1 MSDKPFFDTNVLVYV
16 VGQKDE
22 RTAKAEA
29 LVAIGGVVSV
39 QVLDELAAVSRRKLG
54 MSWEE
59 ISDTLAAIRV
69 LCPSLIPLTIDT
81 HDAGVR
87 IAAKYGFPF
96 YDALIAAAALE
107 AECTTLYSEDFQ
119 DGQVIESRLTV
130 RNPFAGRAAGPTS
143 NTKSDKPHSPK
154 SY

>member
-1 MSDKPFFDTNVLVYV
+1 MSDKAFFDTNVLVYV

-22 RTAKAEA
+22 RTPKADA
-29 LVAIGGVVSV
+29 LVAKGGVISV
-39 QVLDELAAVSRRKLG
+39 QVLNELASVSRRKLG

-59 ISDTLAAIRV
+59 IGDALAAVRI
-69 LCPSLIPLTIDT
+69 LCPSPMPLTIDT

-87 IAAKYGFPF
+87 IAAKYGFQF

-119 DGQVIESRLTV
+119 DGQRIEGRLTV
-130 RNPFAGRAAGPTS
+130 RNPFVGDTGRAPS
-143 NTKSDKPHSPK
+143 TKSQKRRGTK
-154 SY
+154 S